1 MIELAAV
8 AALAAVAGGVVA
20 ITTRNGRTVAFG
32 LAVAF
37 AAAPLA
43 ASPLPGQLSLFARI
57 AGALLAA
64 DLLWVG
70 TRVNA
75 VRSEGSAIGFAAES
89 AVAVAAFLIGLWIA
103 PVKPQPGPATEQAA
117 GLALVALAVIP
128 IVGRDVLRLGIGA
141 ALLALGLSLLR
152 EAWLGPAASFEQFAV
167 AALLVAILGAT
178 SMLVAPVAE
187 RSGDAEF
194 GRVEEGVTALSAV
207 AGAASAG
214 TVAAAGGPATGRVPS
229 AAAAPPGADYVD
241 DVSSAADA
249 EIEVARPRP
258 SPRSGSMVRR
268 TRHPRDSEPR
278 P

>member
-8 AALAAVAGGVVA
+8 AAPAAVAGGVVA
-20 ITTRNGRTVAFG
+20 VTARNGRTVALG

-37 AAAPLA
+37 VAAPLA

-75 VRSEGSAIGFAAES
+75 VRSEGSAIGFAAE
-89 AVAVAAFLIGLWIA
+89 AAIAAAAFLIGLWIA
-103 PVKPQPGPATEQAA
+103 PVKPLPGLVTQQAA

-141 ALLALGLSLLR
+141 GLLALGLSLLR

-178 SMLVAPVAE
+178 TVLVAPVAE

-194 GRVEEGVTALSAV
+194 GRVEEGLTALGPV

-214 TVAAAGGPATGRVPS
+214 PVAAAAGPTSGPGPS
-229 AAAAPPGADYVD
+229 AAAAPAGADYVD
-241 DVSSAADA
+241 QSATDA

>member
-20 ITTRNGRTVAFG
+20 VTARSWRTVAFG
-32 LAVAF
+32 LAVAL

-75 VRSEGSAIGFAAES
+75 VRSEGSAIGFTAEAAI
-89 AVAVAAFLIGLWIA
+89 AATAFLIGLWIA
-103 PVKPQPGPATEQAA
+103 PVKPLPGPVSEQAA

-128 IVGRDVLRLGIGA
+128 IAGRDVLRLGIGA
-141 ALLALGLSLLR
+141 ALLALGLSLVR
-152 EAWLGPAASFEQFAV
+152 EAWLGPTPSFEQFAV

-178 SMLVAPVAE
+178 SMLAAPVVE
-187 RSGDAEF
+187 RSSDAEF
-194 GRVEEGVTALSAV
+194 GRFEERETALSAV

-214 TVAAAGGPATGRVPS
+214 TVAAAARPATGRVPS
-229 AAAAPPGADYVD
+229 AESAPAGANYVD
-241 DVSSAADA
+241 DVLSAADA